1 MKINENSKEQAR
13 KLKNNNYIEVIKFG
27 LQKKRKTKLNQRV
40 MHLEKLN

>member
-27 LQKKRKTKLNQRV
+27 LQKKRKEEQNLS
-40 MHLEKLN
+40 